1 MSAVMLSEWRKVAST
16 QLWWILAVVMGGY
29 MAFLAAVLAF
39 SLTAEGGGAAFTGG
53 ASTAELDPLAVAQS
67 VYTVAPSLGYVFPLV
82 MGALAMTGEF
92 RHQTLT
98 PTLLAEPR
106 RTLVLG
112 SKLLLQAGIGALLGV
127 IGTVAAVAAGAG
139 VLAVVGEPT
148 LLGEGDVWTGLV
160 WSVAALAIWGVIG
173 VGVGTLLP
181 NQVASVVVILA
192 FTQFVEPILR
202 IGLAAVDGLA
212 DVAKFLPGAAAE
224 ALVGS
229 SLYSATGMAEL
240 LTRWQGALV
249 LVAYAVVFA
258 LVGRFTTLA
267 RDIT

>member
-1 MSAVMLSEWRKVAST
+1 MRPALVSELRKVTST

-29 MAFLAAVLAF
+29 MAFMAAVLAF
-39 SLTAEGGGAAFTGG
+39 SLTSEEGASGMTGG
-53 ASTAELDPLAVAQS
+53 MSTEQLDPVAVAES

-98 PTLLAEPR
+98 PTFLAQPH
-106 RTLVLG
+106 RTTVLG
-112 SKLLLQAGIGALLGV
+112 AKLVVQAAVGALFGVLGV
-127 IGTVAAVAAGAG
+127 AGAVAAGAG
-139 VLAVVGEPT
+139 VLWVLDEP
-148 LLGEGDVWTGLV
+148 LVLGDAGIWASLG
-160 WSVAALAIWGVIG
+160 WSVVALAIWGVIG
-173 VGVGTLLP
+173 VGVGTLIP

-202 IGLAAVDGLA
+202 IGLAAVEGLA

-229 SLYSATGMAEL
+229 SLYSTTGLAEL
-240 LTRWQGALV
+240 LPRWSGALV
-249 LVAYAVVFA
+249 LVTYAVVLA
-258 LVGRFTTLA
+258 VVGRFTTLS
-267 RDIT
+267 RDVT

>member
-1 MSAVMLSEWRKVAST
+1 MRAALVSELRKASST
-16 QLWWILAVVMGGY
+16 QLWWILTVVMGGY
-29 MAFLAAVLAF
+29 MAFMAAVLAF
-39 SLTAEGGGAAFTGG
+39 SLTAETGTSGMTGG
-53 ASTAELDPLAVAQS
+53 MSTEPLDPRAVAQS

-82 MGALAMTGEF
+82 LGALTVTGEF

-106 RTLVLG
+106 RSVVLG
-112 SKLLLQAGIGALLGV
+112 AKLVVQAGLGALLGV
-127 IGTVAAVAAGAG
+127 VGTVGAVAAGAG
-139 VLAVVGEPT
+139 VLVVLGEPV
-148 LLGEGDVWTGLV
+148 LLDDSGIWANLV
-160 WSVAALAIWGVIG
+160 WSVVALAIWGVIG
-173 VGVGTLLP
+173 VGVGTLIP

-202 IGLAAVDGLA
+202 IGLAAVESLA

-229 SLYSATGMAEL
+229 SLYSTTGLAEL
-240 LTRWQGALV
+240 LSRWEGAAV
-249 LVAYAVVFA
+249 LVAYAAGLA

-267 RDIT
+267 RDVT